1 MCVCVCV
8 LRSHCGMCV
17 CVFVLRSH
25 WDVCVSV
32 CLCLCA
38 EVALQYVSVCVC
50 VLRSHCSVC
59 VCVCTL
65 RSHWDVCVSVYACLY
80 AEVALGYVSVC
91 VFVLRSHW
99 DVCVMDLILIQT
111 RPKGPTGSAPL
122 GHAASSGQ
130 QRLPGLTFPG
140 PQSHPK
146 CRTTVP
152 ASSRED
158 RFQDFS
164 GEDARMRANSCQ
176 GPQGRVMT
184 RSRRGDS
191 GPAGTQG
198 G

>member
-1 MCVCVCV
+1 MCVCVCT
-8 LRSHCGMCV
+8 
-17 CVFVLRSH
+17 LRSH

-32 CLCLCA
+32 YACLYA
-38 EVALQYVSVCVC
+38 EVALGYVSVCVF
-50 VLRSHCSVC
+50 V
-59 VCVCTL
+59 L

>member
-32 CLCLCA
+32 CLCA

-65 RSHWDVCVSVYACLY
+65 RSHWDVCVSVYACLC

>member
-25 WDVCVSV
+25 WDVCVSE
-32 CLCLCA
+32 CLCA

-65 RSHWDVCVSVYACLY
+65 RSHWDVCVSVYACLC